1 MKTEKKFLG
10 QPFGLKTLFM
20 TEMWERFSYY
30 GMKAILLY
38 YMWHLISTGDLDIT
52 KATAASIMAI
62 YASMVYLSGVVG
74 GFIADRI
81 LGQRRTVFWGGVLI
95 MFGHIALAL
104 PFGATAMFV
113 SMVLI
118 VLGTGLLKPNVS
130 SMVGSLYDDEGDNSS
145 RDSGFSIFVFGINLG
160 SFISPLLVGWTQENV
175 GFHAGF

>member
-1 MKTEKKFLG
+1 MESEKKFLG
-10 QPFGLKTLFM
+10 QPRGLQTLFM

-38 YMWHLISTGDLDIT
+38 YMWHLIATGDLNVT

-74 GFIADRI
+74 GFIADR
-81 LGQRRTVFWGGVLI
+81 LMGQRRTVFWGGVLI

-104 PFGATAMFV
+104 PFGAPAMFA

-118 VLGTGLLKPNVS
+118 VMGTGLLKPNVS
-130 SMVGSLYDDEGDNSS
+130 SLVGSLYKDGDSA
-145 RDSGFSIFVFGINLG
+145 RDAGFSIFVFGVNLG
-160 SFISPLLVGWTQENV
+160 SFIAPLLVGWTQEQA
-175 GFHAGF
+175 GFH